1 MRKDEHLMSM
11 HVHLCDAGGR
21 MAAAAEQSIAEAKAD
36 IREAEEAKEQLQGV
50 SGDEKLV
57 LQQRL
62 TALEQHLTALQLHQI
77 HIDLKELS
85 DRYDRYFSIAMHP
98 KQVRTDVWDQVNWH
112 HWIVALVLSRF
123 CFVLVCDHMH
133 VSLLCPSEAV
143 PSTVVSAKCVVQSF
157 DL

>member
-21 MAAAAEQSIAEAKAD
+21 MAAAAEQTIQQSIAEAKAD

-62 TALEQHLTALQLHQI
+62 TALEQRLTALERKKLLLMLLQTQWLLQQPYWRAVH
-77 HIDLKELS
+77 E
-85 DRYDRYFSIAMHP
+85 
-98 KQVRTDVWDQVNWH
+98 
-112 HWIVALVLSRF
+112 
-123 CFVLVCDHMH
+123 
-133 VSLLCPSEAV
+133 SLC
-143 PSTVVSAKCVVQSF
+143 C
-157 DL
+157 